1 MSSANNNI
9 PKNIQGGSKRI
20 IQESSSGSN
29 SNVERFL
36 NDYLK
41 ELLFFIKGFDLIF
54 EKLEDLERAHYIL
67 YDDFDEKTKN
77 FYPKLKDEIHK
88 SLEEID
94 TMFLDMEKKIR
105 DNIDE
110 LYDSKGI
117 IEMRMK
123 LNKKK

>member
-9 PKNIQGGSKRI
+9 PKNIQGGSKRS

-41 ELLFFIKGFDLIF
+41 ELLFFIKGFDLMF

>member
-1 MSSANNNI
+1 MDTMSMEIDFEYRLKWIELLKKSLN
-9 PKNIQGGSKRI
+9 KNI
-20 IQESSSGSN
+20 
-29 SNVERFL
+29 
-36 NDYLK
+36 
-41 ELLFFIKGFDLIF
+41 FF
-54 EKLEDLERAHYIL
+54 
-67 YDDFDEKTKN
+67 EKTKN